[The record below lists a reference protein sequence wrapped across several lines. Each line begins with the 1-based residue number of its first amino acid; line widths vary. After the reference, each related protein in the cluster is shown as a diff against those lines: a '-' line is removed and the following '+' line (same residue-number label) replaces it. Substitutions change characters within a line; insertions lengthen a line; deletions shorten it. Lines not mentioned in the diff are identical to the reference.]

1 MTDQQELLVQDIE
14 NACIKAFEAGA
25 QETDILFRVE
35 ELLQAMM
42 WSCTEKLEDA
52 EDHEAQAIVNAGGS
66 LAMKRNET
74 RLTPEQMKWI

>member
-1 MTDQQELLVQDIE
+1 MTNQQELLIENIE

-35 ELLQAMM
+35 ELLTAMM

-52 EDHEAQAIVNAGGS
+52 EDREALAII
-66 LAMKRNET
+66 NEHMD
-74 RLTPEQMKWI
+74 EE

>member
-14 NACIKAFEAGA
+14 DACIKVFEAGA

-35 ELLQAMM
+35 ELLTAMM

-52 EDHEAQAIVNAGGS
+52 EDREALAII
-66 LAMKRNET
+66 NEHMD
-74 RLTPEQMKWI
+74 EE